1 MRRFCMIL
9 VQLKQDVMGGVQIG
23 ISRTVVSEQYK
34 YASIIVSI
42 LPVIV
47 VYPFVQRYFTK
58 GVMIGAIKG

>member
-9 VQLKQDVMGGVQIG
+9 VQLKQDVMGGVQTG
-23 ISRTVVSEQYK
+23 ISRTVASEQYK

-58 GVMIGAIKG
+58 GVMTGASKG